1 MRFSKN
7 EKMRLFMKNVDEIL
21 DEELNKLKISKTERE
36 ILIEEFGWHWEDFLD
51 NEDPKPSA
59 EKKRKFIKEFLKEN
73 SKEEKP
79 KRQSQIEAEKI
90 SCILTALKEEHQHL
104 SIKEM
109 SELLIRHG
117 LSKGSSYQNLYKW
130 LPDEL
135 NEYYVE
141 KDADGK
147 YFYNNTSAEQ
157 SKISQEIDKTEL
169 SEAQKKEQISIISSF
184 LDSIKDSPFYGKAKE
199 FLTKEEEK
207 LQSFRNTNTNSAN
220 YSRILFMG
228 APEADIKNE
237 IWDKIYKAMGT
248 NAVLQIEYTSEG
260 KTKSETYKVQPYQLI
275 FDNGIWELWA
285 YCLRQKHEGMRL
297 FNLSRISSVAIL
309 ELAGKFVLPK
319 NYTFKNFVVGNFGCF
334 NDENPQIY
342 KIKFHKNSY
351 AWLYS
356 KDRIWGAKQTIE
368 EYDDGYI
375 LSFEAS
381 QFKPILRWILGWG
394 KEAEPLEPA
403 DLVKCWKDAIHE
415 MVEKI
420 DSK

>member
-1 MRFSKN
+1 
-7 EKMRLFMKNVDEIL
+7 MKNVDEIL

-36 ILIEEFGWHWEDFLD
+36 ILIEEFEWRWEMFLD
-51 NEDPKPSA
+51 EEGPKPSD
-59 EKKRKFIKEFLKEN
+59 EKIRKFIKEFLKEN
-73 SKEEKP
+73 AKEEKP
-79 KRQSQIEAEKI
+79 KRQSQNEAEKI
-90 SCILTALKEEHQHL
+90 DCIIRALKYDKQHL
-104 SIKEM
+104 SIKDM
-109 SELLIRHG
+109 SELLIRNG
-117 LSKGSSYQNLYKW
+117 LKKGASYQNLYKW

-135 NEYYVE
+135 NEYCVE
-141 KDADGK
+141 KDSEGK
-147 YFYNNTSAEQ
+147 YFYNNTYAEQ

-184 LDSIKDSPFYGKAKE
+184 LDSIKDSPVYEKAKE
-199 FLTKEEEK
+199 FLTKEEAK

-297 FNLSRISSVAIL
+297 FNLSRISSVGIL
-309 ELAGKFVLPK
+309 ELSGKFFLPK
-319 NYTFKNFVVGNFGCF
+319 NYSFKNFVVGNFGCF
-334 NDENPQIY
+334 NDENPQAY
-342 KIKFHKNSY
+342 KIKFSKDSY

-356 KDRIWGAKQTIE
+356 KNRIWGAKQTIE
-368 EYDDGYI
+368 ECDDGYI

-394 KEAEPLEPA
+394 KDAEPLEPA
-403 DLVKCWKDAIHE
+403 DLVKCWKDTVLE
-415 MVEKI
+415 MAEQI
-420 DSK
+420 ESN

>member
-1 MRFSKN
+1 
-7 EKMRLFMKNVDEIL
+7 MKNVDEIL

-36 ILIEEFGWHWEDFLD
+36 ILIEEFEWCWEDFLD
-51 NEDPKPSA
+51 NEGLKPSA
-59 EKKRKFIKEFLKEN
+59 EKMRKFIKEFLKEN
-73 SKEEKP
+73 AKIEKP
-79 KRQSQIEAEKI
+79 HKRQSQIEAEKI

-109 SELLIRHG
+109 SELLIRNG
-117 LSKGSSYQNLYKW
+117 LKKGASYQNLYKW

-135 NEYYVE
+135 NEYCVE
-141 KDADGK
+141 KDSKGK
-147 YFYNNTSAEQ
+147 YFYNNTYAEQ
-157 SKISQEIDKTEL
+157 SKISQEIDKSEL

-184 LDSIKDSPFYGKAKE
+184 LDSIKDSPVYEKAKE
-199 FLTKEEEK
+199 FLTKEEAK

-297 FNLSRISSVAIL
+297 FNLSRISSVGIL

-342 KIKFHKNSY
+342 KIKFHKDSY

-356 KDRIWGAKQTIE
+356 KNRIWGAKQTIE
-368 EYDDGYI
+368 ECDDGYI

-394 KEAEPLEPA
+394 KDAEPLEPA
-403 DLVKCWKDAIHE
+403 DLVKCWKDAVHE
-415 MVEKI
+415 MAEKI

>member
-1 MRFSKN
+1 
-7 EKMRLFMKNVDEIL
+7 MKNVDEIL

-36 ILIEEFGWHWEDFLD
+36 ILIEEFEWRWEMFLD
-51 NEDPKPSA
+51 EEGPKPSD
-59 EKKRKFIKEFLKEN
+59 EKIRKFIKEFLKEN
-73 SKEEKP
+73 AKEEKP
-79 KRQSQIEAEKI
+79 KRQSQNEAEKI
-90 SCILTALKEEHQHL
+90 DCIIRALKYDKQHL
-104 SIKEM
+104 SIKDM
-109 SELLIRHG
+109 SELLIRNG
-117 LSKGSSYQNLYKW
+117 LKKGASYQNLYKW

-135 NEYYVE
+135 NEYCVE
-141 KDADGK
+141 KDSEGK
-147 YFYNNTSAEQ
+147 YFYNNTYAEQ
-157 SKISQEIDKTEL
+157 SKISQEIDKKEL

-184 LDSIKDSPFYGKAKE
+184 LASIKDSPGYEKAKE

-207 LQSFRNTNTNSAN
+207 LQSFRNINTNSAN

-237 IWDKIYKAMGT
+237 IWNKIYKAMGT
-248 NAVLQIEYTSEG
+248 NAVLQMDYTPERNN
-260 KTKSETYKVQPYQLI
+260 KSETYKVQPYQLI

-297 FNLSRISSVAIL
+297 FNLSRISSVGIL

-342 KIKFHKNSY
+342 KIKFPKDSY
-351 AWLYS
+351 AWRYS
-356 KDRIWGAKQTIE
+356 KDRIWGAKQTVE
-368 EYDDGYI
+368 ECDDGYI

-394 KEAEPLEPA
+394 KDAEPLEPA
-403 DLVKCWKDAIHE
+403 GLVKSWKDAVHE
-415 MVEKI
+415 MAEKI
-420 DSK
+420 ESN

>member
-1 MRFSKN
+1 
-7 EKMRLFMKNVDEIL
+7 MKNVDEIL

-36 ILIEEFGWHWEDFLD
+36 ILIEEFEWRWEDFLD
-51 NEDPKPSA
+51 NEGLKPSA
-59 EKKRKFIKEFLKEN
+59 EKMRKFIKEFLKEN
-73 SKEEKP
+73 AKEEKP
-79 KRQSQIEAEKI
+79 KRQSQNEAEKI
-90 SCILTALKEEHQHL
+90 DCIIRALKYDKQHL
-104 SIKEM
+104 SIKDM
-109 SELLIRHG
+109 SELLIRNG
-117 LSKGSSYQNLYKW
+117 LKKGASYQNLYKW

-135 NEYYVE
+135 NEYCVE
-141 KDADGK
+141 KDSEGK
-147 YFYNNTSAEQ
+147 YFYNNTYAEQ

-184 LDSIKDSPFYGKAKE
+184 LDSIKDSPVYEKAKD

-207 LQSFRNTNTNSAN
+207 LRSFRNTNTNSAN

-228 APEADIKNE
+228 APEADIKKE

-248 NAVLQIEYTSEG
+248 NAVLQIEYTPEG
-260 KTKSETYKVQPYQLI
+260 KNKSETYKVQPYQLI

-285 YCLRQKHEGMRL
+285 YCLRQKHEGMKL

-319 NYTFKNFVVGNFGCF
+319 NFTFKNFVVGNFGCF

-342 KIKFHKNSY
+342 KIKFPKDSY
-351 AWLYS
+351 AWRYS
-356 KDRIWGAKQTIE
+356 KDRIWGAKQTVE
-368 EYDDGYI
+368 ECDDGYI

-394 KEAEPLEPA
+394 KDAEPLEPA
-403 DLVKCWKDAIHE
+403 GLVKSWKDAVHE
-415 MVEKI
+415 MAEKI
-420 DSK
+420 ESN

>member
-1 MRFSKN
+1 
-7 EKMRLFMKNVDEIL
+7 MKNVDEIL
-21 DEELNKLKISKTERE
+21 DEELNKLKISKTECE
-36 ILIEEFGWHWEDFLD
+36 ILIEEFEWRWEMFLD
-51 NEDPKPSA
+51 EEGPKPSD
-59 EKKRKFIKEFLKEN
+59 EKIRKFIKEFLKEN
-73 SKEEKP
+73 AKEEKP
-79 KRQSQIEAEKI
+79 KRQSQKESEQID
-90 SCILTALKEEHQHL
+90 CIIRALKYDKQHL
-104 SIKEM
+104 SIKDM
-109 SELLIRHG
+109 SELLIRNG
-117 LSKGSSYQNLYKW
+117 LKKGASYQNLYKW

-135 NEYYVE
+135 NEYCVE
-141 KDADGK
+141 KDSEGK
-147 YFYNNTSAEQ
+147 YFYNNTYAEQ

-184 LDSIKDSPFYGKAKE
+184 LDSIKDSPDYEKAKE
-199 FLTKEEEK
+199 FLTKEEAK

-297 FNLSRISSVAIL
+297 FNLSRISSVGIL

-334 NDENPQIY
+334 NDENPQAY

-356 KDRIWGAKQTIE
+356 KNRIWGAKQTIE
-368 EYDDGYI
+368 ECDDGYI

-394 KEAEPLEPA
+394 KDAEPLEPA
-403 DLVKCWKDAIHE
+403 DLVKCWKDAVHE
-415 MVEKI
+415 MAEKI

>member
-7 EKMRLFMKNVDEIL
+7 ENIRGIMKNVEEIL

-36 ILIEEFGWHWEDFLD
+36 ILIEEFEWRWEMFLD
-51 NEDPKPSA
+51 EEGPKPST
-59 EKKRKFIKEFLKEN
+59 EKIRKFIKEFLKEN
-73 SKEEKP
+73 AKEEKP
-79 KRQSQIEAEKI
+79 KRQSQKESEQID
-90 SCILTALKEEHQHL
+90 CIIRALKYDKQHL
-104 SIKEM
+104 SIKDM
-109 SELLIRHG
+109 SELLIRNG
-117 LSKGSSYQNLYKW
+117 LKKGASYQNLYKW

-135 NEYYVE
+135 NEYCVE
-141 KDADGK
+141 KDSEGK
-147 YFYNNTSAEQ
+147 YFYNNTYAEQ
-157 SKISQEIDKTEL
+157 SKISQEIDKKEL

-184 LDSIKDSPFYGKAKE
+184 LASIKDSPVYEKAKE

-207 LQSFRNTNTNSAN
+207 LKSFGNTNSAN

-237 IWDKIYKAMGT
+237 IWNKIYKAMGM
-248 NAVLQIEYTSEG
+248 NAVLQIEYTPEG

-297 FNLSRISSVAIL
+297 FNLSRISSVGIL

-342 KIKFHKNSY
+342 KIKFHKDSY

-368 EYDDGYI
+368 ECDDGYI

-394 KEAEPLEPA
+394 KDAEPLEPA
-403 DLVKCWKDAIHE
+403 KLVKSWKDAVHE
-415 MVEKI
+415 MAKKI
-420 DSK
+420 ESN

>member
-1 MRFSKN
+1 
-7 EKMRLFMKNVDEIL
+7 MKNVDEIL

-36 ILIEEFGWHWEDFLD
+36 ILIEEFEWRWEMFLD
-51 NEDPKPSA
+51 EEGPKPSD
-59 EKKRKFIKEFLKEN
+59 EKIRKFIKEFLKEN
-73 SKEEKP
+73 AKEEKP
-79 KRQSQIEAEKI
+79 KRQSQNEAEKI
-90 SCILTALKEEHQHL
+90 DCIIRALKYDKQHL
-104 SIKEM
+104 SIKDM
-109 SELLIRHG
+109 SELLIRNG
-117 LSKGSSYQNLYKW
+117 LKKGASYQNLYKW

-135 NEYYVE
+135 NEYCVE
-141 KDADGK
+141 KDSEGK
-147 YFYNNTSAEQ
+147 YFYNNTYAEQ

-184 LDSIKDSPFYGKAKE
+184 LDSIKDSPVYEKAKE
-199 FLTKEEEK
+199 FLTKEEAK

-297 FNLSRISSVAIL
+297 FNLSRISSVGIL

-334 NDENPQIY
+334 NDENPQAY

-356 KDRIWGAKQTIE
+356 KNRIWGAKQTIDE
-368 EYDDGYI
+368 CDDGYI

-394 KEAEPLEPA
+394 KDAEPLEPA
-403 DLVKCWKDAIHE
+403 KLVKSWKDAVHE
-415 MVEKI
+415 MAKKI
-420 DSK
+420 ESN

>member
-1 MRFSKN
+1 MRVI
-7 EKMRLFMKNVDEIL
+7 MKNVDEIL

-36 ILIEEFGWHWEDFLD
+36 ILIEEFEWRWEDFLD
-51 NEDPKPSA
+51 EEGPKPSD
-59 EKKRKFIKEFLKEN
+59 EKIRKFIKEFLKEN
-73 SKEEKP
+73 AKEEKP
-79 KRQSQIEAEKI
+79 KRQSQNEAEKI
-90 SCILTALKEEHQHL
+90 DCIIRALKYDKQHL
-104 SIKEM
+104 SIKDM
-109 SELLIRHG
+109 SELLIRNG
-117 LSKGSSYQNLYKW
+117 LKKGASYQNLYKW

-135 NEYYVE
+135 NEYCVE
-141 KDADGK
+141 KDSEGK
-147 YFYNNTSAEQ
+147 YFYNNTYAEQ

-184 LDSIKDSPFYGKAKE
+184 LDSIKDSPVYEKAKE
-199 FLTKEEEK
+199 FLTKEEAK

-248 NAVLQIEYTSEG
+248 NAVLQIEYTPEG
-260 KTKSETYKVQPYQLI
+260 KNKSETYKVQPYQLI

-297 FNLSRISSVAIL
+297 FNLSRISSVGIL
-309 ELAGKFVLPK
+309 ELSGKFFLPK
-319 NYTFKNFVVGNFGCF
+319 NYSFKNFVVGNFGCF
-334 NDENPQIY
+334 NDENPQAY
-342 KIKFHKNSY
+342 KIKFSKDSY

-356 KDRIWGAKQTIE
+356 KNRIWGAKQTIE
-368 EYDDGYI
+368 ECDDGYI

-394 KEAEPLEPA
+394 KDAEPLEPA
-403 DLVKCWKDAIHE
+403 GLVKSWKDAVHE
-415 MVEKI
+415 MAEKI
-420 DSK
+420 ESN

>member
-1 MRFSKN
+1 
-7 EKMRLFMKNVDEIL
+7 MKNVDEIL

-36 ILIEEFGWHWEDFLD
+36 ILIEEFEWRWEMFLD
-51 NEDPKPSA
+51 EEGPKPSD
-59 EKKRKFIKEFLKEN
+59 EKIRKFIKEFLKEN
-73 SKEEKP
+73 AKEEKP
-79 KRQSQIEAEKI
+79 KRQSQNEAEKI
-90 SCILTALKEEHQHL
+90 DCIIRALKYDKQHL
-104 SIKEM
+104 SIKDM
-109 SELLIRHG
+109 SELLIRNG
-117 LSKGSSYQNLYKW
+117 LKKGASYQNLYKW

-135 NEYYVE
+135 NEYCVE
-141 KDADGK
+141 KDSEGK
-147 YFYNNTSAEQ
+147 YFYNNTYAEQ

-184 LDSIKDSPFYGKAKE
+184 LDSIKDSPVYEKAKE
-199 FLTKEEEK
+199 FLTKEEAK

-297 FNLSRISSVAIL
+297 FNLSRISSVGIL

-342 KIKFHKNSY
+342 KIKFHKDSY

-356 KDRIWGAKQTIE
+356 KNRIWGAKQTIE
-368 EYDDGYI
+368 ECDDGYI

-394 KEAEPLEPA
+394 KDAEPLEPA
-403 DLVKCWKDAIHE
+403 DLVKCWKDAVHE
-415 MVEKI
+415 MAEKI

>member
-1 MRFSKN
+1 MRVI
-7 EKMRLFMKNVDEIL
+7 MKNVDEIL

-36 ILIEEFGWHWEDFLD
+36 ILIEEFEWRWEDFLD
-51 NEDPKPSA
+51 NEGLKPSA
-59 EKKRKFIKEFLKEN
+59 EKMRKFIKEFLKEN
-73 SKEEKP
+73 AKEEKP
-79 KRQSQIEAEKI
+79 KRQSQNEAEKI
-90 SCILTALKEEHQHL
+90 DCIIRALKYDKQHL
-104 SIKEM
+104 SIKDM
-109 SELLIRHG
+109 SELLIRNG
-117 LSKGSSYQNLYKW
+117 LKKGASYQNLYKW

-135 NEYYVE
+135 NEYCVE
-141 KDADGK
+141 KDSEGK
-147 YFYNNTSAEQ
+147 YFYNNTYAEQ

-184 LDSIKDSPFYGKAKE
+184 LDSIKDSPVYEKAKE
-199 FLTKEEEK
+199 FLTKEEAK

-297 FNLSRISSVAIL
+297 FNLSRISSVGIL

-334 NDENPQIY
+334 NDENPQVY

-356 KDRIWGAKQTIE
+356 KNRIWGAKQTIE
-368 EYDDGYI
+368 ECDDGYI

-394 KEAEPLEPA
+394 KDAEPLEPA
-403 DLVKCWKDAIHE
+403 DLVKCWKDAVHE
-415 MVEKI
+415 MAEKI

>member
-1 MRFSKN
+1 MRVI
-7 EKMRLFMKNVDEIL
+7 MKNVDEIL
-21 DEELNKLKISKTERE
+21 DEELNKLKISKTECE
-36 ILIEEFGWHWEDFLD
+36 ILIEEFEWRWEMFLD
-51 NEDPKPSA
+51 EEGPKPSD
-59 EKKRKFIKEFLKEN
+59 EKIRKFIKEFLKEN
-73 SKEEKP
+73 AKEEKP
-79 KRQSQIEAEKI
+79 KRQSQNEAEKI
-90 SCILTALKEEHQHL
+90 DCIIRALKYDKQHL
-104 SIKEM
+104 SIKDM
-109 SELLIRHG
+109 SELLIRNG
-117 LSKGSSYQNLYKW
+117 LKKGASYQNLYKW

-135 NEYYVE
+135 NEYCVE
-141 KDADGK
+141 KDSEGK
-147 YFYNNTSAEQ
+147 YFYNNTYAEQ

-184 LDSIKDSPFYGKAKE
+184 LDSIKDSPVYEKAKE
-199 FLTKEEEK
+199 FLTKEEAK

-248 NAVLQIEYTSEG
+248 NAVLQIEYTSEE

-297 FNLSRISSVAIL
+297 FNLSRISSVGIL

-334 NDENPQIY
+334 NDENPQAY

-356 KDRIWGAKQTIE
+356 KNRIWGAKQTIE
-368 EYDDGYI
+368 ECDDGYI

-394 KEAEPLEPA
+394 KDAEPLEPA
-403 DLVKCWKDAIHE
+403 DLVKCWKDAVHE
-415 MVEKI
+415 MAEKI

>member
-1 MRFSKN
+1 
-7 EKMRLFMKNVDEIL
+7 MKNVDEIL

-36 ILIEEFGWHWEDFLD
+36 ILIEEFEWRWEMFLD
-51 NEDPKPSA
+51 EEGPKPSD
-59 EKKRKFIKEFLKEN
+59 EKIRKFIKEFLKEN
-73 SKEEKP
+73 AKEEKP
-79 KRQSQIEAEKI
+79 KRQSQNEAEKI
-90 SCILTALKEEHQHL
+90 DCIIRALKYDKQHL
-104 SIKEM
+104 SIKDM
-109 SELLIRHG
+109 SELLIRNG
-117 LSKGSSYQNLYKW
+117 LKKGASYQNLYKW

-135 NEYYVE
+135 NEYCVE
-141 KDADGK
+141 KDSEGK
-147 YFYNNTSAEQ
+147 YFYNNTYAEQ

-184 LDSIKDSPFYGKAKE
+184 LDSIKDSPVYEKAKE
-199 FLTKEEEK
+199 FLTKEEAK

-248 NAVLQIEYTSEG
+248 NAVLQIEYTPEG
-260 KTKSETYKVQPYQLI
+260 KNKSETYKVQPYQLI

-297 FNLSRISSVAIL
+297 FNLSRISSVGIL
-309 ELAGKFVLPK
+309 ELSGKFFLPK
-319 NYTFKNFVVGNFGCF
+319 NYSFKNFVVGNFGCF
-334 NDENPQIY
+334 NDENPQAY
-342 KIKFHKNSY
+342 KIKFSKDSY

-356 KDRIWGAKQTIE
+356 KNRIWGAKQTIE
-368 EYDDGYI
+368 ECDDGYI

-394 KEAEPLEPA
+394 KDAEPLEPA
-403 DLVKCWKDAIHE
+403 DLVKCWKDAVHE
-415 MVEKI
+415 MAEKI

>member
-1 MRFSKN
+1 
-7 EKMRLFMKNVDEIL
+7 MRLIMKNVEEIL

-36 ILIEEFGWHWEDFLD
+36 ILTEEFEWRWENFL
-51 NEDPKPSA
+51 EDERPKPSD
-59 EKKRKFIKEFLKEN
+59 EKIKKFIKEFLKEN
-73 SKEEKP
+73 VKEEKP
-79 KRQSQIEAEKI
+79 HKRQSQKEAEQI
-90 SCILTALKEEHQHL
+90 DCIIRALKHDRQHL
-104 SIKEM
+104 SIKDM
-109 SELLIRHG
+109 SELLIRNG
-117 LSKGSSYQNLYKW
+117 LKKGSSYQNLYKW
-130 LPDEL
+130 LPEKL

-141 KDADGK
+141 KDSKGK
-147 YFYNNTSAEQ
+147 YFYNNPYAEQ
-157 SKISQEIDKTEL
+157 SKISQEIDKAEL

-184 LDSIKDSPFYGKAKE
+184 LDSIKDSPVYEKAKE
-199 FLTKEEEK
+199 FLTKEEAK

-248 NAVLQIEYTSEG
+248 NAVLQIEYTPEG

-297 FNLSRISSVAIL
+297 FNLSRISSVGIL
-309 ELAGKFVLPK
+309 ELSGKFFLPK
-319 NYTFKNFVVGNFGCF
+319 NYSFKNFVVGNFGCF
-334 NDENPQIY
+334 NDENPQAY
-342 KIKFHKNSY
+342 KIKFHKDSY

-368 EYDDGYI
+368 ECDDGYI

-394 KEAEPLEPA
+394 KDAEPLEPA
-403 DLVKCWKDAIHE
+403 DLVKCWKDTVLE
-415 MVEKI
+415 MAEQI
-420 DSK
+420 ESN